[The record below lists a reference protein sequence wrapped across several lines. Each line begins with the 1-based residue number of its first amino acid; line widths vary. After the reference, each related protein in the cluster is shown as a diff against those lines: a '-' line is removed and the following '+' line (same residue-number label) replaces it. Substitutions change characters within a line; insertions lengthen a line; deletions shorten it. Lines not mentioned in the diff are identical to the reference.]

1 MKVIGILLVV
11 ASFALAQGPRPGG
24 FAHPGGPGRGFG
36 PGGERV
42 VANAPYSATE
52 VRAFQEQ
59 LADGNTINRT
69 TQTVIAR
76 DTQGRTRTEITVT
89 PTGKSSYTMIT
100 INDPVAGLRHELN
113 SSTMT
118 SRTSRIPQI
127 RSGAP
132 GHSGRG
138 RGAPQARSAN
148 SGGTAAVRTSPGGS
162 QITRADLGS
171 QVKNSILATGI
182 RDTETIPAGS
192 HFGNTQPLTVTRET
206 WYSSEIKRDVEVKVT
221 DPQRGNSSTELTN
234 LVAGE
239 PGADL
244 FSIPAGYTDK
254 VMGRGGRGPQMRAAD
269 LHPPARSSSTAS
281 HLFVLHGALR

>member
-1 MKVIGILLVV
+1 MKVGISLVV
-11 ASFALAQGPRPGG
+11 VSFALAQGPRPGG

-36 PGGERV
+36 PGGEHV
-42 VANAPYSATE
+42 VANAAYSATE
-52 VRAFQEQ
+52 VRTFQEQ

-89 PTGKSSYTMIT
+89 PAGKSSYTMIT

-118 SRTSRIPQI
+118 SRTSHIPQI
-127 RSGAP
+127 RAGAP

-138 RGAPQARSAN
+138 RGAAQARTAN
-148 SGGTAAVRTSPGGS
+148 SGATAAVRTSPGGS

-171 QVKNSILATGI
+171 QVKNNILASGN
-182 RDTETIPAGS
+182 RETEVIPAGG
-192 HFGNTQPLTVTRET
+192 HLGNTQPLTITRET
-206 WYSSEIKRDVEVKVT
+206 WYSSQIKRDVEVKVT

-234 LVAGE
+234 LVPGE
-239 PGADL
+239 PSADL
-244 FSIPAGYTDK
+244 FSLPAGYTDK
-254 VMGRGGRGPQMRAAD
+254 VMGRGGRGPQA
-269 LHPPARSSSTAS
+269 HHGGPPPA
-281 HLFVLHGALR
+281 GPQQ